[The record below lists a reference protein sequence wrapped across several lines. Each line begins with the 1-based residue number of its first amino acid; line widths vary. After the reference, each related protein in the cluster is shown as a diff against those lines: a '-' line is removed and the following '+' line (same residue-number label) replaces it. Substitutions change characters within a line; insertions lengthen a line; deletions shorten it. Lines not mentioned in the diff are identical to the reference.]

1 MLIRNRHLLSAA
13 MVASIAAWSGM
24 TIGAFDHQRG
34 PRSTDD
40 RMSASG
46 HAAAR
51 ARAVIENGLPGVGA
65 AKDFEEAGVCMNEPD
80 CGDEGPPA
88 DGPSATQAETSI
100 AVDSTGQ
107 HLVIGFNDFR

>member
-24 TIGAFDHQRG
+24 TIGASDHQRG

-51 ARAVIENGLPGVGA
+51 ARAVVENGLPGVGT
-65 AKDFEEAGVCMNEPD
+65 AKAGGCVNELECED
-80 CGDEGPPA
+80 DGPPESGHY
-88 DGPSATQAETSI
+88 DGICA
-100 AVDSTGQ
+100 
-107 HLVIGFNDFR
+107 